1 MKIFVSGASGFLGS
15 AVTNELARRGHE
27 VIALDNELKQSGEE
41 AYLEEVILERE
52 DLMEEGELQTSTRLS
67 CRRRK
72 NPPGKPRIC
81 QGISGTFSATYPT
94 QGRNGRRNSRTAT
107 RL

>member
-1 MKIFVSGASGFLGS
+1 MKVFVSGASGILGS

-52 DLMEEGELQTSTRLS
+52 DLIEEGGLKKH
-67 CRRRK
+67 RRFV
-72 NPPGKPRIC
+72 PEEEEPSGEPRIC
-81 QGISGTFSATYPT
+81 QGISGTSSAIYPT
-94 QGRNGRRNSRTAT
+94 QGQNGRRNSRTAT
-107 RL
+107 GL